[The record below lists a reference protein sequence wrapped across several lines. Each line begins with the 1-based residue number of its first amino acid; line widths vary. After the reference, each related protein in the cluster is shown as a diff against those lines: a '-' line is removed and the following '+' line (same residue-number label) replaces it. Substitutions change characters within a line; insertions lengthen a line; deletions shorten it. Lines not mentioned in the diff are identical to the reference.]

1 MALDYK
7 SNRKL
12 GGGEMGNIDVDANA
26 TFQAGQIAAYD
37 STGAATVATT
47 GSLPCGLFKWNK
59 ASTIYGIA
67 LDETITDAASA
78 TTYTMAHANVSN
90 VRVVDSIG
98 GLLVETTDYTINAV
112 NGVITQVGNDL
123 AVGETIVV
131 DYTYEKSEA
140 DLNEAGKNFFNTNDD
155 TAGAS
160 KVTLIQG
167 NWRVYTDQFDTSQAY
182 AVNDSLYV
190 TADGKFTSENTG
202 TEMDAKVVSI
212 PTASS
217 PWLGVEGDFSI

>member
-47 GSLPCGLFKWNK
+47 GSLACGIFKWTK

-67 LDETITDAASA
+67 LDESITDAASGG
-78 TTYTMAHANVSN
+78 TYTMAHANVSN
-90 VRVVDSIG
+90 VRVVDSVA
-98 GLLVETTDYTINAV
+98 GLLVEDTDYSINAT
-112 NGVITQVGNDL
+112 NGVITRIGNDL
-123 AVGETIVV
+123 ALGESIVV
-131 DYTYEKSEA
+131 DYTYERTEA
-140 DLNEAGKNFFNTNDD
+140 DLQAEGKNFFNTNDD
-155 TAGAS
+155 TAGSS
-160 KVTLIQG
+160 KITLIQG

-182 AVNDSLYV
+182 AVNDSLYIG
-190 TADGKFTSENTG
+190 TGGIFTSASGG
-202 TEMDAKVVSI
+202 TEIDAKVVSI
-212 PTASS
+212 PTAAS